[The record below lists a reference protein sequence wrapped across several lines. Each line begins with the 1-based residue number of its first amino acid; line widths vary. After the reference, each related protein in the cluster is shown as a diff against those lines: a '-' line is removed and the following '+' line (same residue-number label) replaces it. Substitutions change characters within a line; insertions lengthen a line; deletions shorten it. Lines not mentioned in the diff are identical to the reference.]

1 MAFSFAVIQKS
12 VHLLIP
18 AAGATVAVS
27 LSGLAIGFV
36 IATAVC
42 TARLSRRR
50 GARMAGTVYVSF
62 FRGVPMLVQLLLFYY
77 FLPSVGLDLPALV
90 AAVGTL
96 ALCTAA
102 YQAEI
107 LRGGFLAVPRGEVEA
122 ARVLGLSAWKTLLR
136 IQLPLAVRATL
147 PSLINEMIMLLKASS
162 LISVVGVAEL
172 TRTSQNIAASTF
184 RPLEIYIAA
193 GAIYFL
199 INGVLA
205 LGGRLVER
213 RLARGRT

>member
-1 MAFSFAVIQKS
+1 
-12 VHLLIP
+12 
-18 AAGATVAVS
+18 
-27 LSGLAIGFV
+27 
-36 IATAVC
+36 
-42 TARLSRRR
+42 
-50 GARMAGTVYVSF
+50 MAGTVYVSF

-184 RPLEIYIAA
+184 RPLEIYVAA
-193 GAIYFL
+193 GAIYFV

-213 RLARGRT
+213 RLARGRA